1 MTILRRFPYYWPYVL
16 YAYEGAGRFLLTEE
30 GQSMRSL
37 DIYIDVKLKTLGYKL
52 SDRFVI
58 W

>member
-1 MTILRRFPYYWPYVL
+1 MTTLRRFPYYWPYVL

-30 GQSMRSL
+30 GQSMRSF
-37 DIYIDVKLKTLGYKL
+37 DTCIVVKLKTLGYKF